1 MDWRE
6 AAVQESGLDMV
17 VAEMSLSDKI
27 GQMLMCG
34 FEGTAVPDDGIR
46 ELVAKGGIG
55 GVIYFA
61 RNIETPEQVARMT
74 AELQQAAAEGGKA
87 PLWISIDQ
95 EGGMVARITE
105 GVALMPG
112 GMAIA
117 AAGSVE
123 DAYQA
128 ALISGREL
136 SAMGINLNY
145 TPVLDVNNNARN
157 PVIGVRSFG
166 ESPEKVAD
174 YGAATIRG
182 FQDAGVAATAK
193 HFPGHGDTDVD
204 SHLDLPTVRHD
215 RARMD
220 SVELV
225 PFRRAIAEGVDA
237 MMSAHIYFP
246 ALEQEKF
253 PVTLSKAVLTGL
265 LREEL
270 GFGGIIMTDCMEM
283 NAIAEHYGTVEA
295 SVLAIEA
302 GADIVLISHRADRQL
317 AAIEAIL
324 HAVAEGRI
332 SETRIDDSVRRL
344 LALKVKR
351 GVIAAGSV
359 GGAGAADSSAVG
371 STAASAGGVG
381 AVGAGGAS
389 AVSAGGA
396 GAVSA
401 GGASVGSAGGTSAG
415 GAGGASA
422 VCAEGTS
429 AVSAD
434 GAGVVSAVGTSAGGS
449 KLLEME
455 DEHAANSAAVDVRY
469 EHSVGSAAVY
479 AGLSLLEAPPHVEV
493 ARRISEASITLVR
506 NQSSVLPLQR
516 KKTLAVTAAPV
527 VATLVDEA
535 FGETTGLGTM
545 LSKYGLDCIDRVVPA
560 GDIASYAADLL
571 EVAQVEDIEQ
581 IVVGTYNAQFN
592 PEQCNLVESL
602 RALGKPLAVIALRNP
617 YDLLAM
623 PEIETYAA
631 AYEGRPLA
639 LESAAKALL
648 GQIPF
653 QGRLPVS
660 LGDKYPA
667 GWGLSL

>member
-6 AAVQESGLDMV
+6 AAVQESGLDVV

-61 RNIETPEQVARMT
+61 RNVETPEQVARMT
-74 AELQQAAAEGGKA
+74 AELQQAAAESGKA

-145 TPVLDVNNNARN
+145 APVLDVNNNARN

-246 ALEQEKF
+246 ALEQEKL

-359 GGAGAADSSAVG
+359 GGAGAAEADAADSS
-371 STAASAGGVG
+371 AASAGGAG
-381 AVGAGGAS
+381 AVGAGGAG
-389 AVSAGGA
+389 AVSAEGTSAEGAGGTSAGSADGA

-401 GGASVGSAGGTSAG
+401 GGAS
-415 GAGGASA
+415 
-422 VCAEGTS
+422 
-429 AVSAD
+429 AVSAE
-434 GAGVVSAVGTSAGGS
+434 GTSAGGS

-455 DEHAANSAAVDVRY
+455 DEHAANSAAMDVEY
-469 EHSVGSAAVY
+469 GHAVSSAAAY

-506 NQSSVLPLQR
+506 NHSSVLPLQR

-535 FGETTGLGTM
+535 FGETAGLGAM

-602 RALGKPLAVIALRNP
+602 RALGKPLAVVALRNP

>member
-61 RNIETPEQVARMT
+61 RNVETPEQVARMT

-145 TPVLDVNNNARN
+145 APVLDVNNNARN

-246 ALEQEKF
+246 ALEQEKL

-270 GFGGIIMTDCMEM
+270 GYGGIIMTDCMEM

-351 GVIAAGSV
+351 GVIAAGPV
-359 GGAGAADSSAVG
+359 EGDGAADSDAADSSAAG
-371 STAASAGGVG
+371 STAASAE
-381 AVGAGGAS
+381 
-389 AVSAGGA
+389 GA

-401 GGASVGSAGGTSAG
+401 
-415 GAGGASA
+415 
-422 VCAEGTS
+422 E
-429 AVSAD
+429 D
-434 GAGVVSAVGTSAGGS
+434 TSAGGS
-449 KLLEME
+449 KHSEIE
-455 DEHAANSAAVDVRY
+455 DGDAANTVAMDVEYGHVVSSAA
-469 EHSVGSAAVY
+469 AY

-535 FGETTGLGTM
+535 FGETAGLGTM

-571 EVAQVEDIEQ
+571 EVARVEDIEQ

-592 PEQCNLVESL
+592 PDQCNLVESL
-602 RALGKPLAVIALRNP
+602 RALGKPLAVVALRNP

-623 PEIETYAA
+623 PEIETYTA

>member
-17 VAEMSLSDKI
+17 VADMSLSDKI

-61 RNIETPEQVARMT
+61 RNVETPEQVARMT
-74 AELQQAAAEGGKA
+74 DELQQAAAEGGKA
-87 PLWISIDQ
+87 PLWISIDK

-145 TPVLDVNNNARN
+145 APVLDVNNNARN

-246 ALEQEKF
+246 ALEQEKL

-317 AAIEAIL
+317 AASEAIL

-351 GVIAAGSV
+351 GVIAAGPA
-359 GGAGAADSSAVG
+359 GRAGAADSDAADSSAAG
-371 STAASAGGVG
+371 SRAASAGGAG
-381 AVGAGGAS
+381 AVSAEGTSTEGAGGAS
-389 AVSAGGA
+389 AVSA
-396 GAVSA
+396 
-401 GGASVGSAGGTSAG
+401 
-415 GAGGASA
+415 
-422 VCAEGTS
+422 E
-429 AVSAD
+429 
-434 GAGVVSAVGTSAGGS
+434 GTSAGGS
-449 KLLEME
+449 KLLEIE
-455 DEHAANSAAVDVRY
+455 DEHALNPAAMDVEYGHVISSAA
-469 EHSVGSAAVY
+469 AY

-493 ARRISEASITLVR
+493 ARRISEASITLIR
-506 NQSSVLPLQR
+506 NHSSVLPLQR

-535 FGETTGLGTM
+535 FGETAGLGTM

-571 EVAQVEDIEQ
+571 EAARVEDIEQ

-592 PEQCNLVESL
+592 PDQCSLVESL
-602 RALGKPLAVIALRNP
+602 RALGKPLAVVALRNP

-623 PEIETYAA
+623 PKIETYAA

-639 LESAAKALL
+639 LESAVKALL

>member
-61 RNIETPEQVARMT
+61 RNVETPEQVARMT

-123 DAYQA
+123 DAYRA
-128 ALISGREL
+128 ALISGREM

-145 TPVLDVNNNARN
+145 APVLDVNNNARN

-246 ALEQEKF
+246 ALEQEKL

-317 AAIEAIL
+317 AALEAIL

-332 SETRIDDSVRRL
+332 SEARIDDSVRRL

-351 GVIAAGSV
+351 GVIAAGP
-359 GGAGAADSSAVG
+359 
-371 STAASAGGVG
+371 
-381 AVGAGGAS
+381 
-389 AVSAGGA
+389 AGGA
-396 GAVSA
+396 GAVDSSA
-401 GGASVGSAGGTSAG
+401 A
-415 GAGGASA
+415 
-422 VCAEGTS
+422 
-429 AVSAD
+429 
-434 GAGVVSAVGTSAGGS
+434 GS
-449 KLLEME
+449 KLSEIE
-455 DEHAANSAAVDVRY
+455 EGAAANPAAVDVEY
-469 EHSVGSAAVY
+469 GHAVSSAAAY
-479 AGLSLLEAPPHVEV
+479 AGLGLLEAPPHVEV

-506 NQSSVLPLQR
+506 NHSSVLPLQR

-535 FGETTGLGTM
+535 FGETAGLGTM

-571 EVAQVEDIEQ
+571 EAARVEDIEQ

-592 PEQCNLVESL
+592 PDQWNLVESL
-602 RALGKPLAVIALRNP
+602 RALGKPLAVVALRNP

>member
-1 MDWRE
+1 
-6 AAVQESGLDMV
+6 
-17 VAEMSLSDKI
+17 
-27 GQMLMCG
+27 
-34 FEGTAVPDDGIR
+34 
-46 ELVAKGGIG
+46 
-55 GVIYFA
+55 
-61 RNIETPEQVARMT
+61 
-74 AELQQAAAEGGKA
+74 
-87 PLWISIDQ
+87 
-95 EGGMVARITE
+95 
-105 GVALMPG
+105 MPG

-145 TPVLDVNNNARN
+145 APVLDVNNNARN

-246 ALEQEKF
+246 ALEQEKL

-317 AAIEAIL
+317 AASEAIL

-351 GVIAAGSV
+351 GVIAAGPA
-359 GGAGAADSSAVG
+359 GRAGAADSDAADSSAAG
-371 STAASAGGVG
+371 SRAASAGGAG
-381 AVGAGGAS
+381 AVSAEGTSTEGAGGAS
-389 AVSAGGA
+389 AVSA
-396 GAVSA
+396 
-401 GGASVGSAGGTSAG
+401 
-415 GAGGASA
+415 
-422 VCAEGTS
+422 E
-429 AVSAD
+429 
-434 GAGVVSAVGTSAGGS
+434 GTSAGGS
-449 KLLEME
+449 KLLEIE
-455 DEHAANSAAVDVRY
+455 DEHALNPAAMDVEYGHVISSAA
-469 EHSVGSAAVY
+469 AY

-493 ARRISEASITLVR
+493 ARRISEASITW
-506 NQSSVLPLQR
+506 SAIIPLCF
-516 KKTLAVTAAPV
+516 P
-527 VATLVDEA
+527 
-535 FGETTGLGTM
+535 
-545 LSKYGLDCIDRVVPA
+545 
-560 GDIASYAADLL
+560 
-571 EVAQVEDIEQ
+571 
-581 IVVGTYNAQFN
+581 YN
-592 PEQCNLVESL
+592 
-602 RALGKPLAVIALRNP
+602 
-617 YDLLAM
+617 
-623 PEIETYAA
+623 
-631 AYEGRPLA
+631 GR
-639 LESAAKALL
+639 
-648 GQIPF
+648 
-653 QGRLPVS
+653 RR
-660 LGDKYPA
+660 
-667 GWGLSL
+667 

>member
-6 AAVQESGLDMV
+6 AAVQESGLDVV

-34 FEGTAVPDDGIR
+34 FEGTVVPDDGIR
-46 ELVAKGGIG
+46 ELIAKGGIG

-61 RNIETPEQVARMT
+61 RNVETPEQVAGMT

-145 TPVLDVNNNARN
+145 APVLDVNNNARN

-246 ALEQEKF
+246 ALEQEKL

-295 SVLAIEA
+295 SVLAIAA

-332 SETRIDDSVRRL
+332 SEARIDDSVRRL

-351 GVIAAGSV
+351 GVIAAGPV
-359 GGAGAADSSAVG
+359 GGAGAAEADAADSSAAG
-371 STAASAGGVG
+371 STAASVGGVG

-396 GAVSA
+396 SAVSA
-401 GGASVGSAGGTSAG
+401 EGASAVSAGGTSAG
-415 GAGGASA
+415 G
-422 VCAEGTS
+422 
-429 AVSAD
+429 
-434 GAGVVSAVGTSAGGS
+434 S
-449 KLLEME
+449 KL
-455 DEHAANSAAVDVRY
+455 SAI
-469 EHSVGSAAVY
+469 EEG
-479 AGLSLLEAPPHVEV
+479 
-493 ARRISEASITLVR
+493 
-506 NQSSVLPLQR
+506 
-516 KKTLAVTAAPV
+516 
-527 VATLVDEA
+527 
-535 FGETTGLGTM
+535 M
-545 LSKYGLDCIDRVVPA
+545 L
-560 GDIASYAADLL
+560 
-571 EVAQVEDIEQ
+571 
-581 IVVGTYNAQFN
+581 
-592 PEQCNLVESL
+592 
-602 RALGKPLAVIALRNP
+602 
-617 YDLLAM
+617 
-623 PEIETYAA
+623 
-631 AYEGRPLA
+631 
-639 LESAAKALL
+639 
-648 GQIPF
+648 
-653 QGRLPVS
+653 
-660 LGDKYPA
+660 
-667 GWGLSL
+667 

>member
-61 RNIETPEQVARMT
+61 RNVETPEQVARMT
-74 AELQQAAAEGGKA
+74 AELQRAAAEGGKA

-123 DAYQA
+123 DAYRA

-145 TPVLDVNNNARN
+145 APVLDVNNNARN

-246 ALEQEKF
+246 ALEQEKL

-359 GGAGAADSSAVG
+359 GGAGAADSSAAG
-371 STAASAGGVG
+371 STAVSAGGVG
-381 AVGAGGAS
+381 AVGAGGAG
-389 AVSAGGA
+389 AVSAEGTSAEGAGGTSAGSADGA

-401 GGASVGSAGGTSAG
+401 GGAS
-415 GAGGASA
+415 
-422 VCAEGTS
+422 
-429 AVSAD
+429 AVSAE
-434 GAGVVSAVGTSAGGS
+434 GTSAGGS

-455 DEHAANSAAVDVRY
+455 DEHAANPAAVDVEY
-469 EHSVGSAAVY
+469 GHAASSAAAY
-479 AGLSLLEAPPHVEV
+479 AGLGLLEAPPHVEV

-535 FGETTGLGTM
+535 FGETAGLGTM

-571 EVAQVEDIEQ
+571 EVARVEDIEQ

-592 PEQCNLVESL
+592 PDQCNLVESL
-602 RALGKPLAVIALRNP
+602 RALGKPLAVVALRNP

>member
-6 AAVQESGLDMV
+6 AAVQESGLDVV

-34 FEGTAVPDDGIR
+34 FEGTVVPDDGIR
-46 ELVAKGGIG
+46 ELIAKGGIG

-61 RNIETPEQVARMT
+61 RNVETPEQVAGMT

-145 TPVLDVNNNARN
+145 APVLDVNNNARN

-246 ALEQEKF
+246 ALEQEKL

-295 SVLAIEA
+295 SVLAIAA

-332 SETRIDDSVRRL
+332 SEARIDDSVRRL

-351 GVIAAGSV
+351 GVIAAGPV
-359 GGAGAADSSAVG
+359 GGAGAAEADAADSSAAG
-371 STAASAGGVG
+371 STAASVGGVG

-396 GAVSA
+396 SAVSA
-401 GGASVGSAGGTSAG
+401 EGASAVSAGGTSAG
-415 GAGGASA
+415 GSKLSA
-422 VCAEGTS
+422 IEEGDAVNPAAMDVEYRH
-429 AVSAD
+429 AVS
-434 GAGVVSAVGTSAGGS
+434 SATA
-449 KLLEME
+449 
-455 DEHAANSAAVDVRY
+455 
-469 EHSVGSAAVY
+469 Y
-479 AGLSLLEAPPHVEV
+479 AGLSLLEALPHVEV

-506 NQSSVLPLQR
+506 NHSSVLPLQR

-535 FGETTGLGTM
+535 FGETAGLGAM

-560 GDIASYAADLL
+560 GDISSYAADLL
-571 EVAQVEDIEQ
+571 EVARVEDIEQ

-602 RALGKPLAVIALRNP
+602 RALGKPLAVVALRNP